1 MNGRFWKEWKKRG
14 GRTSH
19 EDWERAKLCWS
30 FDKPVRRALK
40 FAKKVLKEMQKG
52 DPDSECGLW
61 YDMNDGC
68 GYRECCRSRKVRSQL
83 CVYEGRTHSI
93 EDCPYELAKRLVSI
107 LGGD

>member
-1 MNGRFWKEWKKRG
+1 MNGRCWKEWKKRG
-14 GRTSH
+14 GLTSH

-30 FDKPVRRALK
+30 FNKPVRRALK
-40 FAKKVLKEMQKG
+40 FAKKVLKEMKKG

-83 CVYEGRTHSI
+83 CVYEGRTHLI